1 MTSGKKQNKKRKLK
15 RSQPDQPRTVDN
27 TRGSTL
33 WHFNYFRQSILTNL
47 LDDLYD
53 LESTGLDDKICN
65 RIQSFLEYF
74 GNAATAIPEGG
85 FMTGPVY
92 KDIEKFTNFYVNW
105 NNIKGEDDESRQK
118 RRSARLKLK
127 GQRQVITNKAR
138 RLQYELDNNLD
149 QRLLEAG
156 YGAIGDLTT
165 LVPDL
170 LNNLTR
176 SFNEFVKRGGTGIK

>member
-1 MTSGKKQNKKRKLK
+1 MSLK
-15 RSQPDQPRTVDN
+15 RSRQDQPRTVDN

-33 WHFNYFRQSILTNL
+33 WHFNYFRQRILTKL

-53 LESTGLDDKICN
+53 LESTGMDDNICH
-65 RIQSFLEYF
+65 RIQTFLEYF
-74 GNAATAIPEGG
+74 SNAATDIPDGG
-85 FMTGPVY
+85 FMTGPIY
-92 KDIEKFTNFYVNW
+92 KDIEKFTNLFIDW
-105 NNIKGEDDESRQK
+105 NKIKGGDEESQRK

-127 GQRQVITNKAR
+127 EQRQVITNKAR

-149 QRLLEAG
+149 QKLLEAG
-156 YGAIGDLTT
+156 YRAIGDLTT

-176 SFNEFVKRGGTGIK
+176 SFNEFVKRGGSDIK

>member
-1 MTSGKKQNKKRKLK
+1 
-15 RSQPDQPRTVDN
+15 
-27 TRGSTL
+27 
-33 WHFNYFRQSILTNL
+33 
-47 LDDLYD
+47 
-53 LESTGLDDKICN
+53 
-65 RIQSFLEYF
+65 
-74 GNAATAIPEGG
+74 
-85 FMTGPVY
+85 MTGPVY